1 MQQQSADALE
11 TNGEQQV
18 FDQTIRQFLQVSASS
33 APTPGGGSIAALSAA
48 LGASMGSM
56 VANITSGPKFE
67 SVRQQMADIVV
78 LMQSAML
85 EAESFLKKDM
95 ESFNGYMAALGLPK
109 ENDEEK
115 KMRSLA
121 LQKAAVQAASVP
133 LHLMKRS
140 LEIMSALDKITEEVN
155 KNVISDLGIAL
166 IMLDAAVQSA
176 WITVE
181 INLGSIKDAGV
192 RSSFQETG
200 AELSSQSNERKLQV
214 LQKIKEKLV

>member
-1 MQQQSADALE
+1 M
-11 TNGEQQV
+11 

-67 SVRQQMADIVV
+67 SVRQHMADIVV

-109 ENDEEK
+109 GNDEEK

-166 IMLDAAVQSA
+166 IMLNAAVQSA

-200 AELSSQSNERKLQV
+200 AELSSQSNEMKLLV

>member
-1 MQQQSADALE
+1 ME